1 MAEIRS
7 LWVLPW
13 SMTSREQIDRVVQQA
28 VKHDQTELLMEVRY
42 RSDALYIPNRQ
53 DKRFPNP
60 EPRSYILPA
69 NKFDPLDYAIKAA
82 HRNKLRIHAWVV
94 VFNATTTDTMRIRQ
108 NHIWV
113 NHPDWITTDRL
124 GNRMTAMDNF
134 GWFIDPGIPEVQD
147 YLLNVLLD
155 IVVNYPDLDGLHLDY
170 IRYPHERWGYHPVSL
185 DRFETHRKTNER
197 HTWNQW
203 RIDQVTTFVER
214 IYYQAKAINPAL
226 VISAAVKANYD
237 DAVKLYA
244 QDWKHWLSRGIIDRF
259 YPMAYF
265 KDERIFL
272 RCLNQMA
279 SLRQNDR
286 FVIGVRAWQDQPPD
300 GDLLPDQTR
309 AGKYTIHDVARKIDL
324 ARGYGFGGIALFSY
338 DGLMKGNA
346 LPSLAALS
354 YPKDRAERVFRDY
367 YAVGEDNR
375 YLIDPVWLRR
385 VQTPVSDKVAEG
397 NGYCP
402 LPNEAVEQDTLRPA
416 VRFHLDDQGYRIQ
429 IYVPYPGNWKLD
441 ITDANAIL
449 LHSRTRYYLAG
460 RNVDYWVDDSQTRKD
475 CYIAILSNEHMAQPC
490 HFWIRIEAEV
500 F

>member
-28 VKHDQTELLMEVRY
+28 VLHDQTELLMEVRY

-82 HRNKLRIHAWVV
+82 HRNNLRIHAWVV

-113 NHPDWITTDRL
+113 NHPDWITTDRA
-124 GNRMTAMDNF
+124 GDRMTAMDNF
-134 GWFIDPGIPEVQD
+134 GWFIDPGIPEVQN

-155 IVVNYPDLDGLHLDY
+155 IVVNYPDLGGLHLDY

-185 DRFETHRKTNER
+185 ERFETHRKTNER

-203 RIDQVTTFVER
+203 RIDQVTAFVER
-214 IYYQAKAINPAL
+214 IYHQAKAINPAL

-244 QDWKHWLSRGIIDRF
+244 QDWKHWLSRGIIDRL

-300 GDLLPDQTR
+300 GDLLPDKTR

-354 YPKDRAERVFRDY
+354 YPKDGAERVFRDY
-367 YAVGEDNR
+367 YAAGEERR

-385 VQTPVSDKVAEG
+385 VQPPVSDKVAEG

-402 LPNEAVEQDTLRPA
+402 PQNEAIEQDTLVPA

-429 IYVPYPGNWKLD
+429 INVPYPGNWKLD

-460 RNVDYWVDDSQTRKD
+460 GNVDYWVDDNPTKRGG
-475 CYIAILSNEHMAQPC
+475 YIAILSNEQLAQPY
-490 HFWIRIEAEV
+490 HFWIRVEAEV